1 MLMHGFPIF
10 SFIYLPVF
18 YTTPNPRERW
28 SEREREKCD
37 GEGDVVWTTART
49 PAAGEHH
56 HRSSLPPYEHHW
68 SSLPLPNTTTGV
80 PCRRL
85 TPPEFPAAAR
95 TPPEFR
101 GAARTPSEF
110 LAVHRSTSNVHLV
123 AYTSNS
129 KVGILDIYVF
139 LPLLIWYCTLLASQ
153 QPTSSRIFNGIWYL
167 QHYFLLFVNL
177 QALRMHAG

>member
-110 LAVHRSTSNVHLV
+110 LAVHRSTSNVHLGFRQFANV
-123 AYTSNS
+123 LRLSLFSGDSFYVRLLQS
-129 KVGILDIYVF
+129 GIKDACWLVF
-139 LPLLIWYCTLLASQ
+139 MPRAD
-153 QPTSSRIFNGIWYL
+153 PR
-167 QHYFLLFVNL
+167 V
-177 QALRMHAG
+177 